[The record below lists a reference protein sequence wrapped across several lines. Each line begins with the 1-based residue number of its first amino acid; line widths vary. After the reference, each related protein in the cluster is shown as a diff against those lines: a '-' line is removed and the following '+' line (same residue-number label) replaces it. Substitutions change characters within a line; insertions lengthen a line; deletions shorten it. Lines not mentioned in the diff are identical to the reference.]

1 MAGRKPISNE
11 LKVLKGTD
19 QPCRMRD
26 EVRYKQVTKIPKP
39 PGYFN
44 AYAKKI
50 YKITTEQ
57 LAEKGILDVV
67 NINAVIM
74 YAGEMGKYMEA
85 QDQLAEEG
93 RILTE
98 YTKFGEKKY
107 RNPLDKM
114 ASEYYSNAVRLAC
127 ELGVTP
133 ASASKVK
140 EKPRE
145 EKDDFDMIN
154 EM

>member
-19 QPCRMRD
+19 QPCRMRE
-26 EVRYKQVTKIPKP
+26 EVRYQKITKIPKA

-44 AYAKKI
+44 AYSKKI
-50 YKITTEQ
+50 YKITAEQ

-114 ASEYYSNAVRLAC
+114 ASEYYSNAVR
-127 ELGVTP
+127 
-133 ASASKVK
+133 
-140 EKPRE
+140 
-145 EKDDFDMIN
+145 
-154 EM
+154 

>member
-11 LKVLKGTD
+11 LKVLKGTN

-26 EVRYKQVTKIPKP
+26 EVRYERITKIPNP
-39 PGYFN
+39 PKYFN
-44 AYAKKI
+44 NHSKRI
-50 YKITTEQ
+50 YKITAQE
-57 LAEKGILDVV
+57 LAKKGILDVV

-85 QDQLAEEG
+85 QEILAEEG

-98 YTKFGEKKY
+98 ITKFGEKKY

-114 ASEYYSNAVRLAC
+114 SSEYYANAIRLAC

-145 EKDDFDMIN
+145 EKDEFDNIN
-154 EM
+154 AM

>member
-1 MAGRKPISNE
+1 M
-11 LKVLKGTD
+11 KGTD
-19 QPCRMRD
+19 QPCRMSE
-26 EVRYKQVTKIPKP
+26 EVRYLKITKIPKA

-44 AYAKKI
+44 AYSKKI
-50 YKITTEQ
+50 YNITAEQ

-127 ELGVTP
+127 ELGITP
-133 ASASKVK
+133 ASARNVK

-145 EKDDFDMIN
+145 EKDDLDMIN

>member
-1 MAGRKPISNE
+1 
-11 LKVLKGTD
+11 
-19 QPCRMRD
+19 MRD
-26 EVRYKQVTKIPKP
+26 EVRYERITKIPNP
-39 PGYFN
+39 PKYFN
-44 AYAKKI
+44 NHSKRI
-50 YKITTEQ
+50 YKITAQE
-57 LAEKGILDVV
+57 LAKKGILDVV

-85 QDQLAEEG
+85 QEILAEEG

-98 YTKFGEKKY
+98 ITKFGEKKY

-114 ASEYYSNAVRLAC
+114 SSEYYANAIRLAC

-145 EKDDFDMIN
+145 EKDEFDNIN
-154 EM
+154 AM

>member
-26 EVRYKQVTKIPKP
+26 EVRFDRITKIPNP
-39 PGYFN
+39 PKYFN
-44 AYAKKI
+44 NHAKRI
-50 YKITTEQ
+50 YKITTQQ
-57 LAEKGILDVV
+57 LVEKGILDVV

-85 QDQLAEEG
+85 QEQLVEEG
-93 RILTE
+93 RILVE
-98 YTKFGEKKY
+98 CTKYGEKKY

-114 ASEYYSNAVRLAC
+114 SSEYYANAIRLAC
-127 ELGVTP
+127 ELGITP

-140 EKPRE
+140 EKPKE
-145 EKDDFDMIN
+145 EKDEFDNIN
-154 EM
+154 DM

>member
-1 MAGRKPISNE
+1 M
-11 LKVLKGTD
+11 
-19 QPCRMRD
+19 
-26 EVRYKQVTKIPKP
+26 
-39 PGYFN
+39 
-44 AYAKKI
+44 
-50 YKITTEQ
+50 
-57 LAEKGILDVV
+57 V

-127 ELGVTP
+127 ELGITP

>member
-26 EVRYKQVTKIPKP
+26 EVRYERITRIPNP
-39 PGYFN
+39 PKYFN
-44 AYAKKI
+44 NHSKRI
-50 YKITTEQ
+50 YKTTTQQ
-57 LAEKGILDVV
+57 LAERGILDVV

-85 QDQLAEEG
+85 QEILDKEG

-145 EKDDFDMIN
+145 EKDDFDMIS

>member
-19 QPCRMRD
+19 QPCRMRE
-26 EVRYKQVTKIPKP
+26 EVRYQKITKIPKA

-44 AYAKKI
+44 AYSKKI
-50 YKITTEQ
+50 YKITAEQ

-98 YTKFGEKKY
+98 YTKFVEKKY

-127 ELGVTP
+127 ELGITP
-133 ASASKVK
+133 ASARKVK

>member
-1 MAGRKPISNE
+1 M
-11 LKVLKGTD
+11 KGTN

-26 EVRYKQVTKIPKP
+26 EVRYERITKIPNP
-39 PGYFN
+39 PKYFN
-44 AYAKKI
+44 NHSKRI
-50 YKITTEQ
+50 YKITAQE
-57 LAEKGILDVV
+57 LAKKGILDVV

-85 QDQLAEEG
+85 QEILAEEG

-98 YTKFGEKKY
+98 ITKFGEKKY

-114 ASEYYSNAVRLAC
+114 SSEYYANAIRLAC

-145 EKDDFDMIN
+145 EKDEFDNIN
-154 EM
+154 AM